1 MSKKHVR
8 LNDDH
13 QKSVVRLLRQVAGHR
28 SLWEVWRDFVAIGA
42 LELSIPVDRSTAV
55 ERSAQYGE
63 ILKRYDDEERELLK
77 ECFAHLLC
85 ALEVGP
91 CDFLGSLFMALELGN
106 SNRGQ
111 YYTPFEVSLL
121 VAHCT
126 VGDLTA
132 TIERKGF
139 VTVSD
144 PCVGGGALLIAY
156 ADVLRQAG
164 VNYQQ
169 CMHATAIDV
178 DIVAV
183 HILCYLQLSLLHMP
197 AVVLHGDSLTLKM
210 HSAWV
215 TPAHVLGA
223 WDRRQAEQARFDRL
237 RELLF
242 SAAAGEGAPVVVP
255 APASAAEQF
264 LSQLADADLDV
275 RGQLAL
281 F

>member
-13 QKSVVRLLRQVAGHR
+13 QKEVVRLLRQIAGHR
-28 SLWEVWRDFVAIGA
+28 RLWDVWRDFVAFGA
-42 LELSIPVDRSTAV
+42 LEVSIAADRSTAV

-63 ILKRYDDEERELLK
+63 ILKRYDQEEQDLFK

-91 CDFLGSLFMALELGN
+91 CDFLGSLFMALDLGN
-106 SNRGQ
+106 SSRGQ
-111 YYTPFEVSLL
+111 YYTPYEVSLL

-126 VGDLTA
+126 VGNLTP

-169 CMHATAIDV
+169 RMHATAIDV

-183 HILCYLQLSLLHMP
+183 H
-197 AVVLHGDSLTLKM
+197 
-210 HSAWV
+210 
-215 TPAHVLGA
+215 
-223 WDRRQAEQARFDRL
+223 
-237 RELLF
+237 
-242 SAAAGEGAPVVVP
+242 
-255 APASAAEQF
+255 
-264 LSQLADADLDV
+264 
-275 RGQLAL
+275 
-281 F
+281 